1 MFFFCFAGIAS
12 LQRWA
17 KNIDLKHGVL
27 GDVLEIMKLNGESMQ
42 SYEKLTVLM
51 FDEVKVASTL
61 EYDVAHD
68 EIVGP
73 HSQMQVIMARGVS
86 SNWKQLI
93 YVDFDQKIT
102 KEILFDIIEK
112 LDDIGFKTICC
123 VSDCGGG
130 NIGLWKA
137 LDINYENPVFSI
149 PNGRE
154 IVYMPDVPHI
164 LKLLRNWLLDTG
176 FVIGDQI
183 INKKPLEALISK
195 TSTELSVCHK
205 LSKGHLTCAGP
216 QRQKVCLA
224 SNLLSHTTATALL
237 HYKPIED
244 NKLLEDTANFIEL
257 INNWFDLMNVR
268 HPNDRRTPFT
278 TPYGLALEEQ
288 DSLLN
293 KVYDKILSMRCTG
306 KFGLQIFQ
314 KAMLMQINATKVLLK
329 ILQQNG
335 LKYILTCKI
344 NQDALENLFSQLRGR
359 GGLDDHPTPLN
370 ALYRLRMMILGKNPG
385 ITSNQTNTTHVYDEE
400 FMVATVLKKINLQIN
415 NVENL
420 EGSGSS
426 TESDSESLQ
435 AIDKNKYEMEEDAI
449 EYLAGWVAKKY
460 KLQFPEL
467 GSTTTQCNLELTQ
480 EHDYQTPTWI
490 HHLSY
495 GGLIVPNQDFKNKVI
510 RIERL
515 FKKITKNQI
524 PKRLGVVRYLTNKI
538 FRHMEI
544 EEKYKPVI
552 QTYIKQRIF
561 IRMRYMNQH
570 SNLLKKKR
578 KAKAQLQ
585 KLQKFRRLMT

>member
-1 MFFFCFAGIAS
+1 
-12 LQRWA
+12 
-17 KNIDLKHGVL
+17 
-27 GDVLEIMKLNGESMQ
+27 MKLNGEGMQ

-61 EYDVAHD
+61 EYDVVRD
-68 EIVGP
+68 EVIGP
-73 HSQMQVIMARGVS
+73 HSQMHVIMARGIA
-86 SNWKQLI
+86 SNWKQQV
-93 YVDFDQKIT
+93 YVDFDKKMT
-102 KEILFDIIEK
+102 KEIIFDVIEK
-112 LDDIGFKTICC
+112 LDEIGFKTICC

-154 IVYMPDVPHI
+154 IVYVPDVPHI

-176 FVIGDQI
+176 FLIGDQI
-183 INKKPLEALISK
+183 INKKPLESLISK

-205 LSKGHLTCAGP
+205 LNSEHLTCAGP
-216 QRQKVCLA
+216 QRQKVRLA
-224 SNLLSHTTATALL
+224 SQLLSHTTAIALL

-268 HPNDRRTPFT
+268 HPNDKRTPFT

-288 DSLLN
+288 DLLLN
-293 KVYDKILSMRCTG
+293 KMYDTIFSMRCTG

-314 KAMLMQINATKVLLK
+314 KAILMQINGTKVLLK

-335 LKYILTCKI
+335 LKYMLTCKI

-370 ALYRLRMMILGKNPG
+370 ALYRLRMLILGKNPG
-385 ITSNQTNTTHVYDEE
+385 ITSQQTNTTHVNNEE
-400 FMVATVLKKINLQIN
+400 FMVATALKKINLKIN

-420 EGSGSS
+420 DESGST
-426 TESDSESLQ
+426 TESDNDSLQ
-435 AIDKNKYEMEEDAI
+435 EIDNKYEMEEDAT
-449 EYLAGWVAKKY
+449 EYLAGWVAKKF
-460 KLQFPEL
+460 KIQFPEL
-467 GSTTTQCNLELTQ
+467 GSTTTKCNLESPL
-480 EHDYQTPTWI
+480 EHDYQIPTWI

-495 GGLIVPNQDFKNKVI
+495 GGLIAPSQDFKNKVI

-524 PKRLGVVRYLTNKI
+524 PKRLGVVKYLTNKI
-538 FRHMEI
+538 IRQMEI

-552 QTYIKQRIF
+552 QTYIKQRVF
-561 IRMRYMNQH
+561 IRMRYLNQH
-570 SNLLKKKR
+570 SNLLIKKR

-585 KLQKFRRLMT
+585 KMKKLKRLMT

>member
-1 MFFFCFAGIAS
+1 M
-12 LQRWA
+12 R
-17 KNIDLKHGVL
+17 NGVL
-27 GDVLEIMKLNGESMQ
+27 GDVLKIMKLNGEGMQ

-61 EYDVAHD
+61 EYDVVRD
-68 EIVGP
+68 EVIGP
-73 HSQMQVIMARGVS
+73 HSQMHVIMARGIA
-86 SNWKQLI
+86 SNWKQQV
-93 YVDFDQKIT
+93 YVDFDKKMT
-102 KEILFDIIEK
+102 KEIIFDVIEK
-112 LDDIGFKTICC
+112 LDEIGFKTICC

-137 LDINYENPVFSI
+137 LNINYEDPVFSI

-154 IVYMPDVPHI
+154 IVYVPDVPHI

-176 FVIGDQI
+176 FLIGDQI
-183 INKKPLEALISK
+183 INKKPLESLISK

-205 LSKGHLTCAGP
+205 LNSEHLTCAGP
-216 QRQKVCLA
+216 QRQKVRLA
-224 SNLLSHTTATALL
+224 SQLLSHTTAIALL
-237 HYKPIED
+237 HYRPIED
-244 NKLLEDTANFIEL
+244 NKLFEDTANFIEL

-268 HPNDRRTPFT
+268 HPNDKRTPFT

-288 DSLLN
+288 DLLLN
-293 KVYDKILSMRCTG
+293 KMYDTILSMRCTG

-314 KAMLMQINATKVLLK
+314 KAILMQINGTKVLLK

-335 LKYILTCKI
+335 LKYMLTCKI

-370 ALYRLRMMILGKNPG
+370 ALYRLRMLILGKNPG
-385 ITSNQTNTTHVYDEE
+385 ITSQQTNTTHVNNEE
-400 FMVATVLKKINLQIN
+400 FMVATALKKINLKIN

-420 EGSGSS
+420 DESGST
-426 TESDSESLQ
+426 TESDNDSLQ
-435 AIDKNKYEMEEDAI
+435 EIDNKYEMEEDAT

-460 KLQFPEL
+460 KIQFPEL
-467 GSTTTQCNLELTQ
+467 GLTTTKCNLEIPL
-480 EHDYQTPTWI
+480 EHDYQIPTWI

-495 GGLIVPNQDFKNKVI
+495 GGLIAPSQDFKNQVI

-524 PKRLGVVRYLTNKI
+524 PKRLGVVKYLTNKI
-538 FRHMEI
+538 IRQMEI

-552 QTYIKQRIF
+552 QTYIKQRVF
-561 IRMRYMNQH
+561 IRMRYLNQH
-570 SNLLKKKR
+570 SNLLIKKR

-585 KLQKFRRLMT
+585 KMKKLKRLMT